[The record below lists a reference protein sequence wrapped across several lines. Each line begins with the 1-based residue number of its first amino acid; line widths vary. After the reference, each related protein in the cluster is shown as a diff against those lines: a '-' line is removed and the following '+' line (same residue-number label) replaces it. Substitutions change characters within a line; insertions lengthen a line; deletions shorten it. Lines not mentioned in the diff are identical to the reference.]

1 MLAPKMMGLIVAR
14 FAMGVKVTVT
24 RDSVAEVLSAI
35 NSLTKNRVL
44 IGIPED
50 SDQRDAKDG
59 DAIGNAELLYIH
71 ENGSPAA
78 NIPARPTL
86 IPGVKAYQQRA
97 IERLKIAGRAA
108 MDVVGSTNPRDI
120 SQVQPIISG
129 RGDAKPDKA
138 VMAQFNAIGLE
149 AVVSVKKQFTEGEL
163 APLKPA
169 TIAARK
175 RAGFEGERPL
185 VRTGDLMRHISYVIR
200 KTK

>member
-1 MLAPKMMGLIVAR
+1 MD
-14 FAMGVKVTVT
+14 VKVT
-24 RDSVAEVLSAI
+24 RDSVAAVLEAI

-44 IGIPED
+44 IGIPEENAE
-50 SDQRDAKDG
+50 RDPKDG
-59 DAIGNAELLYIH
+59 DKINNAQLLFLH
-71 ENGSPAA
+71 EHGAPAS

-97 IERLKIAGRAA
+97 IERLKKAGQAA
-108 MDVVGSTNPRDI
+108 MDVAGRQGSTVPRDVG
-120 SQVQPIISG
+120 QVQPIIASG
-129 RGDAKPDKA
+129 GSDRAPDKA

-163 APLKPA
+163 TPLKPA

>member
-1 MLAPKMMGLIVAR
+1 
-14 FAMGVKVTVT
+14 MGVKVTVT

-44 IGIPED
+44 IGIPEETAE
-50 SDQRDAKDG
+50 RDPKDG
-59 DAIGNAELLYIH
+59 DKINNAQLLMVH
-71 ENGSPAA
+71 EFGAPAS

-108 MDVVGSTNPRDI
+108 MDVVGSTNPHDI
-120 SQVQPIISG
+120 SQVQPIVGAARSS
-129 RGDAKPDKA
+129 DKPDKA

-149 AVVSVKKQFTEGEL
+149 AVVSVKKQFTEGAL

-185 VRTGDLMRHISYVIR
+185 IRTSDLMRHISYVIR